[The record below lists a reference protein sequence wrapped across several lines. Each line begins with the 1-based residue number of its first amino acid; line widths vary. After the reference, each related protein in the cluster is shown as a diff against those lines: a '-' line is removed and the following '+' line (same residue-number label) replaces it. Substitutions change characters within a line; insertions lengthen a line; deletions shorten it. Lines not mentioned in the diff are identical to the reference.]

1 MTKSKKRDMSK
12 TMKEFL
18 SESQEL
24 VETLSRN
31 LMDIDAALKVGEP
44 DPDMINEVFRGWH
57 TLKGLASTF
66 GAETL
71 TKLAHAE
78 ESLLD
83 EIRLGRVELTAD
95 ALDSLLESVEAAIRT
110 LNAIDAAGDVNAAVP
125 ATLGSDG
132 AKPAAGAGAA
142 ETKGDGARPPQ
153 AEIQVEL
160 REVVAS
166 EVLEVLTEFEEHRLA
181 INVQQGRGVYRV
193 RTRFALQTIDAEL
206 DAIKRRLKPLGE
218 IITYLP
224 STESGDPD
232 LLDIDVILVLNESL
246 AALDAALD
254 GIEAKREQLVP
265 PRVAPRDTAQT
276 IQPKVSSK
284 APDEQISR
292 EPAPLAPNIPAPREP
307 KEGAIVSTRDRAAG
321 TSLRSV
327 SQSVRVDIGK
337 LDRLMNAVGEL
348 NIIRTAI
355 AKVSDE
361 LRTAMG
367 RRDLAIELHRVTRGF
382 ERRLAE
388 MREGILEVRMVPIGQ
403 MFDRLTRMTRKISRS
418 LGKEIHLVIAGAD
431 TEVDKLIIE
440 ELSDPL
446 MHIIR
451 NAIDHGVEEPSER
464 REAGKPD
471 VGTVALTAYQKGN
484 HVLIEV
490 EDDGAGIDGERIVAA
505 AVLRGFL
512 TPEQAGSLSEREI
525 LNLVFL
531 PGVSTAKETTELS
544 GRGVGMDVVKTNIS
558 ALGGV
563 VEVQT
568 ELGIGTKFTITMPVT
583 LAIIPALLV
592 SVDGDTYAVPLNT
605 VAEALILSPA
615 DVETVMGAEVMT
627 LRGKTLPLCRLDRF
641 FGRPRSGPLEESSRV
656 VVASLGQRRL
666 GLVVDN
672 LVGQQDVV
680 IKPLGESLAEAGC
693 FAGATEIG
701 DQRLSLVLD
710 TVAIIEEFFAIGE
723 EASRPTPIPV
733 VG

>member
-1 MTKSKKRDMSK
+1 VTKQRRRDTSKAL
-12 TMKEFL
+12 KEFL
-18 SESQEL
+18 SEAQEL
-24 VETLSRN
+24 VESLSRN
-31 LMDIDAALKVGEP
+31 LLDIDTALKSGEP

-66 GAETL
+66 GAEPL
-71 TKLAHAE
+71 AKLAHE
-78 ESLLD
+78 EENLLD
-83 EIRLGRVELTAD
+83 EIRLGRVDLTAD
-95 ALDSLLESVEAAIRT
+95 ALDSLLESVEGAIRA
-110 LNAIDAAGDVNAAVP
+110 LNAIDASGDVGAVAAAIP
-125 ATLGSDG
+125 TSED
-132 AKPAAGAGAA
+132 AKPAAPSEISEAAGV
-142 ETKGDGARPPQ
+142 EARPPQ
-153 AEIQVEL
+153 QKVEFDV
-160 REVVAS
+160 RDVVAQ
-166 EVLEVLTEFEEHRLA
+166 EVLEVLTEFEEHRLKT
-181 INVQQGRGVYRV
+181 NLQQGRGVYRV
-193 RTRFALQTIDAEL
+193 RTRFALQAIDAEL

-232 LLDIDVILVLNESL
+232 LLDIDVILVLNDTLE
-246 AALDAALD
+246 ALDAALE
-254 GIEAKREQLVP
+254 GIEAKREQIVP
-265 PRVAPRDTAQT
+265 PRVQPRDTSQT
-276 IQPKVSSK
+276 LQPKAPPGAAPEPIPAEPARAAQSIAPFGEPKDGALVSRRG
-284 APDEQISR
+284 R
-292 EPAPLAPNIPAPREP
+292 EP
-307 KEGAIVSTRDRAAG
+307 G

-355 AKVSDE
+355 AKVSEE
-361 LRTAMG
+361 LRTTMG

-403 MFDRLTRMTRKISRS
+403 LFDRLSRMTRKISRN

-464 REAGKPD
+464 RATGKPD

-505 AVLRGFL
+505 AAQRGHI
-512 TPEQAGSLSEREI
+512 TPEQAASLSEREI
-525 LNLVFL
+525 LGLIFL
-531 PGVSTAKETTELS
+531 PGVTTAKEATELS

-563 VEVQT
+563 VEVQS
-568 ELGIGTKFTITMPVT
+568 EIGIGTKFTITMPVT

-605 VAEALILSPA
+605 VAEALILSPS
-615 DVETVMGAEVMT
+615 DVQTVMGAEVMT

-641 FGRPRSGPLEESSRV
+641 FGRPRSGPLPESSRV

-666 GLVVDN
+666 GLIVDN

-680 IKPLGESLAEAGC
+680 IKSLGDSLAEAGC

-701 DQRLSLVLD
+701 DQRLSLVVD
-710 TVAIIEEFFAIGE
+710 TVAIIEEFFAIGDE
-723 EASRPTPIPV
+723 TARPVSVT
-733 VG
+733 G

>member
-1 MTKSKKRDMSK
+1 MTKPRRRDASKA
-12 TMKEFL
+12 MKEFL
-18 SESQEL
+18 SEAQEL
-24 VETLSRN
+24 VESLSRN
-31 LMDIDAALKVGEP
+31 LLDIDAALKGGEP
-44 DPDMINEVFRGWH
+44 DPEMINEVFRGWH

-66 GAETL
+66 GAEPL
-71 TKLAHAE
+71 ARLAHE
-78 ESLLD
+78 EENLLD
-83 EIRLGRVELTAD
+83 DIRLGRVELTAA
-95 ALDSLLESVEAAIRT
+95 ALDSLLESVETAIGA
-110 LNAIDAAGDVNAAVP
+110 LNAIDASGD
-125 ATLGSDG
+125 
-132 AKPAAGAGAA
+132 AGAA
-142 ETKGDGARPPQ
+142 DAAVQASRVARPP
-153 AEIQVEL
+153 AEEAADAARAPQPQVDIDLHEI
-160 REVVAS
+160 VAP
-166 EVLEVLTEFEEHRLA
+166 EVLEVLTEFEEHRLKT
-181 INVQQGRGVYRV
+181 NLQQGRGVYRV
-193 RTRFALQTIDAEL
+193 RTRFALQSIDSEL
-206 DAIKRRLKPLGE
+206 EAIKRRLKPLGE

-224 STESGDPD
+224 STESSDPD
-232 LLDIDVILVLNESL
+232 VLDIDVILVLHESL
-246 AALDAALD
+246 DALDAALD
-254 GIEAKREQLVP
+254 GIEAKREQIVP
-265 PRVAPRDTAQT
+265 PRAAPRDTSQT
-276 IQPKVSSK
+276 LQPRPGRS
-284 APDEQISR
+284 DEAAR
-292 EPAPLAPNIPAPREP
+292 GAAEDHPPAADSLPAVPEP
-307 KEGAIVSTRDRAAG
+307 KEAALVSKRGGEQDA
-321 TSLRSV
+321 SLRSV

-355 AKVSDE
+355 AKVSEE
-361 LRTAMG
+361 LRSSTG

-418 LGKEIHLVIAGAD
+418 LGKEVHLVIAGAD

-451 NAIDHGVEEPSER
+451 NSIDHGVEEPSER
-464 REAGKPD
+464 RAAGKPD

-490 EDDGAGIDGERIVAA
+490 EDDGAGIDGERVVTAA
-505 AVLRGFL
+505 ARRGFL
-512 TPEQAGSLSEREI
+512 SAEQASSLSAREI
-525 LNLVFL
+525 LNLIFL
-531 PGVSTAKETTELS
+531 PGVTTAKEATELS

-563 VEVQT
+563 VEVQS

-592 SVDGDTYAVPLNT
+592 SVSGDTYAVPLNT

-615 DVETVMGAEVMT
+615 DVQTVLGAEVMT

-641 FGRPRSGPLEESSRV
+641 FGRPRTEPLPDGSRV

-666 GLVVDN
+666 GLVVDG

-680 IKPLGESLAEAGC
+680 IKPLGDSLAEAGC

-710 TVAIIEEFFAIGE
+710 TVAIIEEFFAIGDE
-723 EASRPTPIPV
+723 SSRPASVT
-733 VG
+733 G